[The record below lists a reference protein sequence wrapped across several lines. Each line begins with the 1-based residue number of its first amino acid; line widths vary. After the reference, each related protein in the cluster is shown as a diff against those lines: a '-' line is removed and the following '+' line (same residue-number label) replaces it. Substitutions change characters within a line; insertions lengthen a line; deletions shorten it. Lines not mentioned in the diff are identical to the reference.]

1 MMAPYVKSRPD
12 DARISSHHTATIMA
26 PDTMAAFDDNPEMH
40 HGSESGSLH
49 ARLAAQKNRLFAAN
63 FAHFYRRT
71 EQVSLAVSLSYSN
84 LRC

>member
-1 MMAPYVKSRPD
+1 MMAPYVKSQPD

-49 ARLAAQKNRLFAAN
+49 AAGCAKKPFICRKFCT
-63 FAHFYRRT
+63 F
-71 EQVSLAVSLSYSN
+71 LSTRGTS
-84 LRC
+84 